1 MVQSP
6 SPMITGTAGTTWV
19 LQRLRPRGSRSEG
32 RGRGRHLDGAL
43 SRTKTRGRRSFG
55 SSTVAT
61 LHLCTAGRSRCCC
74 MGTSTRWRRRRGRS
88 MGGGGTRARC
98 DRCRRG
104 RGRGNSG
111 AAATGEMPDGSERQE
126 ERRGSPVDQ
135 HLGIPTYLYGCVS
148 FPLHTHEL

>member
-1 MVQSP
+1 
-6 SPMITGTAGTTWV
+6 
-19 LQRLRPRGSRSEG
+19 
-32 RGRGRHLDGAL
+32 
-43 SRTKTRGRRSFG
+43 
-55 SSTVAT
+55 
-61 LHLCTAGRSRCCC
+61 
-74 MGTSTRWRRRRGRS
+74 